1 VTKAARYRLLGA
13 LYSSQYLALGFF
25 YYTLVGVLRSHDVPL
40 AYIGLLQFL
49 ALFQVVRFLWAP
61 LVDRYGSS
69 RWGQYRAWVL
79 VLHVLMAAAII
90 VLEPLDII
98 ADLPL
103 VLALVGVIAFLSATQ
118 DVAADATAVR
128 LLSPA
133 ERGVGNGIQLA
144 GSYGGFMIG
153 GNAVLILY
161 DRVGW
166 TAALVVLAI
175 LTAAP
180 LLLRYHEPAGTVA
193 RHISY
198 RTAVGFFRRPGA
210 ARWAFIVMPAYYL
223 GIASAYPLITPML
236 VDAGWELDRIGMVL
250 IAGGGTVMVTGALIG
265 GAILAILERRRA
277 LVLFGLAQVA
287 AAVGLVPM
295 SLPEPAVAVVFAEIV
310 LLHLAYAFTGTA
322 IFTVSM
328 DWTRPQ
334 SAGSD
339 YTIQACFAQLCS
351 HGAGAVSLALAESLG
366 YAMIAGLS
374 AGLAVVG
381 TAAMRLL
388 PRGAE
393 PAPAQ
398 PRIPPTGCSANSAGG
413 WLCGSGDPTSQKPL
427 GLPAPSNPVELPGAR
442 NSTRLPTT
450 RGSFSA

>member
-1 VTKAARYRLLGA
+1 VSKAARYRLLGA

-25 YYTLVGVLRSHDVPL
+25 YYTLVGVLRSHGVPL

-61 LVDRYGSS
+61 LVDRYSSS
-69 RWGQYRAWVL
+69 RWGHYRAWLL
-79 VLHVLMAAAII
+79 VLHVLMVAAVI
-90 VLEPLDII
+90 VLAPLDII

-128 LLSPA
+128 LLAPA

-144 GSYGGFMIG
+144 GSYGGFIIG
-153 GNAVLILY
+153 GNAGLILY

-166 TAALVVLAI
+166 TATLVVLAL

-180 LLLRYHEPAGTVA
+180 LPLLLCYHEPAGAVA
-193 RHISY
+193 RRPVSY
-198 RTAVGFFRRPGA
+198 RTPVGFFRRPGA
-210 ARWAFIVMPAYYL
+210 ARWAFIVMPAYYF

-265 GAILAILERRRA
+265 GAILAILQRRRA
-277 LVLFGLAQVA
+277 WVLFGLAQVA

-295 SLPEPAVAVVFAEIV
+295 SQPEPAVAAVLAEIV

-374 AGLAVVG
+374 AGLAVAG
-381 TAAMRLL
+381 TAAMRLV
-388 PRGAE
+388 PRRAE
-393 PAPAQ
+393 PAPA
-398 PRIPPTGCSANSAGG
+398 
-413 WLCGSGDPTSQKPL
+413 
-427 GLPAPSNPVELPGAR
+427 
-442 NSTRLPTT
+442 
-450 RGSFSA
+450 